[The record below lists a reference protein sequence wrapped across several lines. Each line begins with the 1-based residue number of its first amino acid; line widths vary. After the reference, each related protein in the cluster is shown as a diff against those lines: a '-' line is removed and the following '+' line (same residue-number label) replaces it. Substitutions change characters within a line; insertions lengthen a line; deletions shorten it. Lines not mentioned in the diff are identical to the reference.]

1 MPGKRACRDGGDLRR
16 GRLTTSAMRSA
27 TVPGLSVARSG
38 GRGALTSLF
47 PRGGE
52 SDYTLV
58 LVDGMRLNAF
68 GGGST
73 CRSSRS
79 PTSNASRS

>member
-1 MPGKRACRDGGDLRR
+1 MTAETLRARQIDNFGDALR
-16 GRLTTSAMRSA
+16 A
-27 TVPGLSVARSG
+27 VPGLSVARSG

-68 GGGST
+68 GGGMLA
-73 CRSSRS
+73 
-79 PTSNASRS
+79 P